1 VSRWFAEQPSLPE
14 AVAAVISLLA
24 IGLIG
29 WLAVAEN
36 NAAAQ
41 TALVSLAGAAAG
53 TYFTPRSNG
62 NGNGNGKHAS
72 TTESSTPPPVRTT

>member
-1 VSRWFAEQPSLPE
+1 MSRWFAEQPSLPE

-53 TYFTPRSNG
+53 TYFTPRSSG
-62 NGNGNGKHAS
+62 NGNGNGKHAP
-72 TTESSTPPPVRTT
+72 TAESSTPPPVRTT

>member
-1 VSRWFAEQPSLPE
+1 MSRWFAEQPSLPE

-62 NGNGNGKHAS
+62 NGNGKHAP
-72 TTESSTPPPVRTT
+72 TTESSAPPPARTT

>member
-1 VSRWFAEQPSLPE
+1 MNRWFDEQPSLPE
-14 AVAAVISLLA
+14 AVAAVISLMA

-53 TYFTPRSNG
+53 TYFVPRGAGNSNRNAKPSGTTTPG
-62 NGNGNGKHAS
+62 A
-72 TTESSTPPPVRTT
+72 TTPAPKA

>member
-1 VSRWFAEQPSLPE
+1 MSRWFAEQPSLPE

-62 NGNGNGKHAS
+62 NGNGNGKHAP
-72 TTESSTPPPVRTT
+72 TTETSAPPPARTT